1 VFGGVFV
8 SGLALDEARRA
19 GLAGKKSSRLWSNS
33 QANVALRINQI
44 TAKFSS
50 ASTGWRFCMKIQV
63 ISAVAAIVLLTG
75 TVGFLRSQL
84 HPTNVGTVRMP
95 TMQELSAN
103 VDKLPAEDFEDTSLV
118 FSRETKDWATV
129 RY

>member
-1 VFGGVFV
+1 
-8 SGLALDEARRA
+8 
-19 GLAGKKSSRLWSNS
+19 
-33 QANVALRINQI
+33 
-44 TAKFSS
+44 
-50 ASTGWRFCMKIQV
+50 MKIQV

-84 HPTNVGTVRMP
+84 HPTNVGTARMP

-103 VDKLPAEDFEDTSLV
+103 ADKLPAEDFEDTSLV
-118 FSRETKDWATV
+118 FLRETEDWATV